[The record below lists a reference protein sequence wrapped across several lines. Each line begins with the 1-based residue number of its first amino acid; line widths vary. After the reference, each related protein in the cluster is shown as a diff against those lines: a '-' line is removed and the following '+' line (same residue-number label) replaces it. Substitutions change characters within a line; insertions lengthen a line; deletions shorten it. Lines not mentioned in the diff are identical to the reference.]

1 VPNNSIKV
9 RRSALYMPCSNQ
21 RALDKATGL
30 ETDVILFDL
39 EDAVSPSEKL
49 LAREYIVAALAS
61 KDYGRREKIVR
72 INGLDSAWG
81 QDDIKALVDSDIDG
95 LLIPKAESL
104 EQINQVLALLGRIV
118 PIWLMIETPKGVLQV
133 EQLAQHEHVTVL
145 VMGTNDLAKE
155 LRVEQS
161 ESREEFSYA
170 FGRCVVAARAYQC
183 DILDGVYNQLDDL
196 TGLEQVCQQGKRIGF
211 DGKTL
216 IHPKQLAITNDVFMP
231 SAQQIQQAQQIVDAW
246 QGNQDK
252 GVIVVNGKLVEG
264 LHVEQAQRLLQ
275 IYAAISESKSRI

>member
-1 VPNNSIKV
+1 MPNNPIKV

-30 ETDVILFDL
+30 DTDIILFDL

-133 EQLAQHEHVTVL
+133 EQLAQHEHVAVL

-170 FGRCVVAARAYQC
+170 FGRCVMAARAYQC

-196 TGLEQVCQQGKRIGF
+196 AGLEQVCQQGKCLGF

-216 IHPKQLAITNDVFMP
+216 IHPKQLAVTNNTFMP

-275 IYAAISESKSRI
+275 IHAVISVSK